1 MTINNN
7 NLSEIKSFLK
17 SYKNSKLLIV
27 TKNQSREDVSI
38 LISKNFKLFGENRVQ
53 EAKSKFQS
61 LSMRNDIEL
70 HLIGPLQSNKAKSA
84 LKIFDIIQSIDRRSL
99 IDEISKQLGK
109 SMNIKTKKFF
119 IQVNIGDEK
128 QKSGVSKKELLDLY
142 NYSINKKLNIE
153 GLMCIPPNIDDPSDY
168 FREMLELRD
177 RINKKLKLSMGMS
190 NDYKD
195 ALKFKSD
202 IVRVG
207 SLIFS

>member
-190 NDYKD
+190 NDYKH
-195 ALKFKSD
+195 ALEFKSD

>member
-7 NLSEIKSFLK
+7 NLNEITSLLK
-17 SYKNSKLLIV
+17 TYKRSNLLIV

-38 LISKNFKLFGENRVQ
+38 LISKGFKLFGENRVQ

-61 LSMRNDIEL
+61 LSSHNNIEL
-70 HLIGPLQSNKAKSA
+70 HLIGPLQSNKAKNA
-84 LKIFDIIQSIDRRSL
+84 LEIFDTIQSIDRHSL

-109 SMNIKTKKFF
+109 FSIIKTKKFF

-153 GLMCIPPNIDDPSDY
+153 GLMCIPPNINDPSDY
-168 FREMLELRD
+168 FRELLELRD
-177 RINKKLKLSMGMS
+177 KINKKLKLSMGMS
-190 NDYKD
+190 NDYKY

-202 IVRVG
+202 IIRVG